1 MTDTKVGQ
9 EAPSKPT
16 TATIHTSQSPQKSGK
31 TKKTKESE
39 EKVPITISVSTDFAR
54 KLKIVVSAMDG
65 SSGEYVESHMSSVL
79 KRDLKKILEEIA

>member
-1 MTDTKVGQ
+1 MTDPKVGQ

-16 TATIHTSQSPQKSGK
+16 NTTTQTAPSPQKSGK
-31 TKKTKESE
+31 VKKAKESE
-39 EKVPITISVSTDFAR
+39 EKVPITISVSSDFAK

-79 KRDLKKILEEIA
+79 KKDLRKILEAMA